1 MKKSTLVQP
10 LLFSANYCREA
21 DKIKIYLL
29 ILSVVFGAFLGSIAL
44 KDPGVVFI
52 AFGGLSVT
60 TSFVFFSVFIFAIFF
75 TGYSFYKLL
84 KRIFP

>member
-1 MKKSTLVQP
+1 M
-10 LLFSANYCREA
+10 
-21 DKIKIYLL
+21 
-29 ILSVVFGAFLGSIAL
+29 VFGAFLGSIAL

-60 TSFVFFSVFIFAIFF
+60 TSFVFFIVFIFATLF
-75 TGYSFYKLL
+75 TVYSFYKLL

>member
-1 MKKSTLVQP
+1 M
-10 LLFSANYCREA
+10 
-21 DKIKIYLL
+21 KIYLL
-29 ILSVVFGAFLGSIAL
+29 IMSVVLGAFLGSIAL

-60 TSFVFFSVFIFAIFF
+60 TSFVFFSVFMSAILF
-75 TGYSFYKLL
+75 TVYSFYKVL

>member
-1 MKKSTLVQP
+1 M
-10 LLFSANYCREA
+10 
-21 DKIKIYLL
+21 
-29 ILSVVFGAFLGSIAL
+29 SVVLGALLGSIAL

-60 TSFVFFSVFIFAIFF
+60 TSFVFFSVFMSAILF
-75 TGYSFYKLL
+75 TVYSLYKVL

>member
-1 MKKSTLVQP
+1 MKIFLLV
-10 LLFSANYCREA
+10 
-21 DKIKIYLL
+21 
-29 ILSVVFGAFLGSIAL
+29 LSVVFGAFFGSMAL

-60 TSFVFFSVFIFAIFF
+60 TSFVFFSVFMSAILA
-75 TGYSFYKLL
+75 TLYSFYKVL

>member
-10 LLFSANYCREA
+10 LFLLASYLEV
-21 DKIKIYLL
+21 DKIKFYLL

-44 KDPGVVFI
+44 EDPGVVFI

-60 TSFVFFSVFIFAIFF
+60 TSFVFFSVFMFAIVL
-75 TGYSFYKLL
+75 TVYTFYKVLR
-84 KRIFP
+84 RIFP

>member
-1 MKKSTLVQP
+1 M
-10 LLFSANYCREA
+10 
-21 DKIKIYLL
+21 
-29 ILSVVFGAFLGSIAL
+29 SVVLGAFLGSIAL

-60 TSFVFFSVFIFAIFF
+60 TSFVFFSVFMSAIFV
-75 TGYSFYKLL
+75 TLYSFYKVL